1 MPKNKP
7 GNKERIGEET
17 SCRKTK
23 NEVFSILLYIY
34 FKIFER
40 S

>member
-1 MPKNKP
+1 MLKNKP

-23 NEVFSILLYIY
+23 NENKVFSI
-34 FKIFER
+34 
-40 S
+40 